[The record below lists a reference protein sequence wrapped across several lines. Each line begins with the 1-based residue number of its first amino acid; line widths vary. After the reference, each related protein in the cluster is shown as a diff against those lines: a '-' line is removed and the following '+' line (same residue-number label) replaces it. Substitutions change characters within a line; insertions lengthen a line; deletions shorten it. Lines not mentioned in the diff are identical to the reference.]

1 MQSEPAEDRQGKH
14 YSHWHAGVDLS
25 NGSITSAHLVF
36 PHGLGQ
42 QATAIYLNNPQGY
55 GTALILRVFT
65 QSYAGKGGGTA
76 QVRSADIYFGHLA
89 TRLVKDGATV
99 REGDILATPDST
111 GNSTGPHLHFEVRL
125 HGVPINPVP
134 LLLAQ
139 ISLRAAGT
147 HRNVCG
153 APSANVPEC

>member
-1 MQSEPAEDRQGKH
+1 MAVDTAQLANPTASLGAGLQSLYGQGVVGKQVSCPWLTGGPYEVTQGWGPTSVQSEPAEDRQGKH

-76 QVRSADIYFGHLA
+76 QVRSADILK
-89 TRLVKDGATV
+89 RD
-99 REGDILATPDST
+99 D
-111 GNSTGPHLHFEVRL
+111 
-125 HGVPINPVP
+125 
-134 LLLAQ
+134 
-139 ISLRAAGT
+139 AGRYVA
-147 HRNVCG
+147 HYRG
-153 APSANVPEC
+153 EC